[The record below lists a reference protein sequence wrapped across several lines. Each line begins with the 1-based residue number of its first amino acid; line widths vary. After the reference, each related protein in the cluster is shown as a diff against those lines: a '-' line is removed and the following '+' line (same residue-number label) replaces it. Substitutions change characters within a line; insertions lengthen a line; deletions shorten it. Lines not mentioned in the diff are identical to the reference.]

1 MIGIPSL
8 RQCRILLWLFAR
20 DSGFDSLLKHASRSS
35 SARSSVGSTD
45 IKKPLS
51 AGELLDL
58 DDEAFSD
65 ALEASYGGP
74 KRDSVDIIFSS
85 NGNGAG
91 NIHLKNN
98 CGYSNSNRQ
107 HSDHQF
113 LAYGNS
119 YPPTAF
125 DQINIFQG
133 GTPTAGSPWLSINGS
148 GDANPFESTTVSR
161 IGGTCLLIM

>member
-1 MIGIPSL
+1 ML
-8 RQCRILLWLFAR
+8 AR

-45 IKKPLS
+45 VKKPLT

-74 KRDSVDIIFSS
+74 KRDAVDAIFSS
-85 NGNGAG
+85 NGIGTG
-91 NIHLKNN
+91 NTAFLTNDFSYSSSNN
-98 CGYSNSNRQ
+98 Q
-107 HSDHQF
+107 HPDHQF

-119 YPPTAF
+119 YPPTTS

-133 GTPTAGSPWLSINGS
+133 GTPAAGSPWLTINGN
-148 GDANPFESTTVSR
+148 DDTNPFENITVSR
-161 IGGTCLLIM
+161 ISSTWLLIL